1 MERECHQLDLK
12 LAQQTTGDAGD
23 RVGFLTYSALI
34 HEITALGEEEQR
46 AVAHAEMLDGAITT
60 IALQIDPSSSDSN
73 SHLRELRQEALRT
86 RQRISELV
94 SFCRNTHIYVQ
105 TSYK

>member
-1 MERECHQLDLK
+1 MEREWYQLDLK

-23 RVGFLTYSALI
+23 RVGFLTSSVLI

-46 AVAHAEMLDGAITT
+46 AVAHAEMMDGAITT

-73 SHLRELRQEALRT
+73 SHLRELRQQALRT
-86 RQRISELV
+86 RQHISELV
-94 SFCRNTHIYVQ
+94 SFCRNTH
-105 TSYK
+105 